1 MTNQT
6 ERIQSRIETSFLF
19 TKEERESLMLLCVY
33 PEFADVVAE
42 SLAAA
47 FEAED
52 VTASALSKEVNRES
66 RLLAKEI
73 EMSES
78 LREKA
83 ESHPVLV

>member
-19 TKEERESLMLLCVY
+19 TKEERESLMLLCVC
-33 PEFADVVAE
+33 PEFAEIVAE

-52 VTASALSKEVNRES
+52 VTASSLSKEVNRES
-66 RLLAKEI
+66 RSLAKEI